1 MSVVS
6 EGGLCLSQAKQQKG
20 KDKDSAEEVQGTT
33 GAVGRA
39 SNPVFGA

>member
-1 MSVVS
+1 MVS
-6 EGGLCLSQAKQQKG
+6 ESGLCLSQAKKQKG
-20 KDKDSAEEVQGTT
+20 KDKDSAEEVQGII